1 MKSREEIQASMEAG
15 LAASGKKIQEFK
27 AKIAEGGADVSEDA
41 AKHLAE
47 AEAMWATGKSKLD
60 ELTAASD
67 EKFEEL
73 RDSAEKNW
81 ESISRQMEEGWA
93 RVTDKFKGFF
103 S

>member
-15 LAASGKKIQEFK
+15 LAASGKKIEEFK
-27 AKIAEGGADVSEDA
+27 AKMAEGGADVSEDA

-47 AEAMWATGKSKLD
+47 AEALWASGKSKLD
-60 ELTAASD
+60 ELSAASD

-73 RDSAEKNW
+73 RAGAEENW
-81 ESISRQMEEGWA
+81 ESISSKMEEGWA
-93 RVTDKFKGFF
+93 SVTDKFKGFF

>member
-15 LAASGKKIQEFK
+15 LAASGKKIEEFK
-27 AKIAEGGADVSEDA
+27 AKMAEGGADVSEDA

-47 AEAMWATGKSKLD
+47 MEAMWASGKSKLD
-60 ELTAASD
+60 ELSAASD

-73 RDSAEKNW
+73 WADTKENW
-81 ESISRQMEEGWA
+81 ESISSRMEEGWA
-93 RVTDKFKGFF
+93 SVTDKFKSFF

>member
-15 LAASGKKIQEFK
+15 LAASGKKIEEFK
-27 AKIAEGGADVSEDA
+27 AKMAEGGDEVSEDA

-47 AEAMWATGKSKLD
+47 MEQAWNAGKSKLA

-67 EKFEEL
+67 EKFDEL
-73 RDSAEKNW
+73 WADTKENW
-81 ESISRQMEEGWA
+81 ESISSKMEEGWA
-93 RVTDKFKGFF
+93 GVTEKFKSLF